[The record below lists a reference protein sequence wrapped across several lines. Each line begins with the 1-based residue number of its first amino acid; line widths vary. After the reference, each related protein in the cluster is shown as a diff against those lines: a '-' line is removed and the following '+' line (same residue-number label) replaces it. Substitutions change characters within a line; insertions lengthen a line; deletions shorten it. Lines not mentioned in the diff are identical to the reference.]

1 MLVELVAPI
10 TNAMHQLQTNINLQT
25 IAKSNTAKNEQKS
38 SEQASTTY
46 EKMKYQSS
54 NLLAT
59 GIQEQQ
65 MASSVN
71 SMAGIRPRGFDLTKP
86 YVPVAEDQEL
96 LNNIEYLQF

>member
-10 TNAMHQLQTNINLQT
+10 TNAMHQLQTNINLQS
-25 IAKSNTAKNEQKS
+25 IAKANASKNDQKV
-38 SEQASTTY
+38 SEQVNTTY

-54 NLLAT
+54 NLLTT

-65 MASSVN
+65 MASNIN
-71 SMAGIRPRGFDLTKP
+71 SAAGIRPRGFDLTKP

-96 LNNIEYLQF
+96 LNNLEYLQF